1 MPTTPDKSGENPAL
15 EPQPH
20 GGALLRGGSPG
31 RPKGSVSLVAKLK
44 AKLDED
50 PSRAE
55 ALMESLMKMAEA
67 GDVQAMKIVLD
78 RVDGPVA
85 TKIEG
90 GDRAVQIE
98 VTYVEDQSHPSEAAP
113 GSAED

>member
-1 MPTTPDKSGENPAL
+1 MPTTPDKIGKKSEL

-20 GGALLRGGSPG
+20 GGALRRGGPG

-55 ALMESLMKMAEA
+55 ALMESLMRMAEG

-98 VTYVEDQSHPSEAAP
+98 VTYVEDQSHSPEAAP
-113 GSAED
+113 GPAED

>member
-1 MPTTPDKSGENPAL
+1 MPDKTGQKPDL

-20 GGALLRGGSPG
+20 GGALKRGPGPG

-44 AKLDED
+44 AKLEED
-50 PSRAE
+50 PSRAD
-55 ALMESLMKMAEA
+55 ALMESLMLMAEG
-67 GDVQAMKIVLD
+67 GDVQAMKVLLD

-85 TKIEG
+85 TRIEG

-98 VTYVEDQSHPSEAAP
+98 VTYVEDQSHSPEAAP
-113 GSAED
+113 RPAED